1 MNIFP
6 FVDWS
11 ATYYA
16 IAFWVIFA
24 AAPVVVGAAL
34 GSVLV
39 HYSRRLTETE
49 GTTLGLVAGVLAI
62 PPNWLALAAVTKERW
77 PRVWDAPNLQESL
90 PWLFVLTLPGL
101 VLNIVAT
108 VLACL
113 WLDARKRR
121 LARVA

>member
-6 FVDWS
+6 LVDWS

-16 IAFWVIFA
+16 TTFWIIFA

-49 GTTLGLVAGVLAI
+49 GTTLGLGAGVLAI
-62 PPNWLALAAVTKERW
+62 PPNWLALVTVTKERL
-77 PRVWDAPNLQESL
+77 PRVWDAQNLLESI
-90 PWLFVLTLPGL
+90 PWLFVLNPAGL
-101 VLNIVAT
+101 ILSIVAT

-121 LARVA
+121 LARAA